1 MARYLITHSLLSS
14 WLYTIK
20 ESPYE
25 DLTTERDPFEEFIQ
39 TLHRKPI
46 QTTEA
51 MQKGNDLEAL
61 ITAIIEGHGN
71 PEHSWFEAANEAAQI
86 LRGGVLQYRARREI
100 EVDGLTLVLHG
111 RLDALKAG
119 VIYDTKFSGS
129 YEKGKYIN
137 STQHPTYLELI
148 PEASEFVY
156 LVSNGSQLWRESY
169 RREETRSIRPDIS
182 DFFKWLTVQ
191 GLMEVY
197 QKNWRAR

>member
-1 MARYLITHSLLSS
+1 MARFLMTHSLLSS

-25 DLTTERDPFEEFIQ
+25 DSTTERDPFEEFMQ

-61 ITAIIEGHGN
+61 VTAIIEGHGN

-86 LRGGVLQYRARREI
+86 LRGGVLQYRARRVI

-119 VIYDTKFSGS
+119 VIYDTKFSSG
-129 YEKGKYIN
+129 YEKGKYID
-137 STQHPTYLELI
+137 STQHPTYFELI

-197 QKNWRAR
+197 REKWLAL